1 MTKKKSFITES
12 DLHSADLQEIIAKPP
27 SWLLRRGGT
36 FILLTILIIGGL
48 STFIRYPEMV
58 NTSIK
63 FNTAD
68 APKVVSAKVG
78 GNLVKLLAKDGTW
91 VKMGMPLAYLES
103 TADHEQVLMLL
114 DRLQQL
120 RQDGEQP
127 YNLEK
132 LIAPRD
138 LNLGELQASYQ
149 NFYLTYLN
157 YLSSGDDGIYQK
169 RRSTIHKEIVNAQEQ
184 YAKNSQSFELQKQQL
199 ELTEREF
206 ERYRILA
213 DKKVISPAELQEKET
228 LLLAKRQTIPQ
239 MENNLI
245 SYQSSLLSKTRE
257 LTDIENQIS
266 EEQKKFIQALNSFIS
281 DAENW
286 KRQYVMTSPSNGKL
300 IYGEFLQSNQSVA
313 LGQKLFYINPKNE
326 QYYGEILLPQDASA
340 KVKLGQSV
348 LIKVRGYPY
357 TEYGYL
363 RGNITYMSDIPIK
376 DSVFFTKVDLIR
388 SEQDSLIRLKPGVLG
403 NAEIITEDKSIFK
416 RIWDNLTKNLKF
428 TT

>member
-1 MTKKKSFITES
+1 
-12 DLHSADLQEIIAKPP
+12 
-27 SWLLRRGGT
+27 
-36 FILLTILIIGGL
+36 
-48 STFIRYPEMV
+48 
-58 NTSIK
+58 
-63 FNTAD
+63 
-68 APKVVSAKVG
+68 
-78 GNLVKLLAKDGTW
+78 
-91 VKMGMPLAYLES
+91 
-103 TADHEQVLMLL
+103 
-114 DRLQQL
+114 
-120 RQDGEQP
+120 
-127 YNLEK
+127 
-132 LIAPRD
+132 
-138 LNLGELQASYQ
+138 
-149 NFYLTYLN
+149 
-157 YLSSGDDGIYQK
+157 LSSGDDGIYQK

-213 DKKVISPAELQEKET
+213 DKKVISPAELQDKET

-245 SYQSSLLSKTRE
+245 SYQNSLLSKTRE

-266 EEQKKFIQALNSFIS
+266 EEQKKFIQGLNSFIS

-326 QYYGEILLPQDASA
+326 QYYGEILLSQDASA

-363 RGNITYMSDIPIK
+363 HGNIIYMSDIPIK

-388 SEQDSLIRLKPGVLG
+388 SKQDSLIILKPGVLG

-416 RIWDNLTKNLKF
+416 RIWDNLTKKLKF
-428 TT
+428 TD

>member
-1 MTKKKSFITES
+1 MAKKKSLITES

-36 FILLTILIIGGL
+36 FILLTVLIIGGL

-91 VKMGMPLAYLES
+91 ITTGTPLAYLES

-114 DRLQQL
+114 ERLQQL
-120 RQDGEQP
+120 RQNGEQP

-138 LNLGELQASYQ
+138 LNLGELQTSYQ

-245 SYQSSLLSKTRE
+245 SYQNSLLSKTRE

-300 IYGEFLQSNQSVA
+300 IYGEFLQSNQPVA
-313 LGQKLFYINPKNE
+313 QGQKLFYINPRNE

-363 RGNITYMSDIPIK
+363 HGNIIYMSDIPIK

-388 SEQDSLIRLKPGVLG
+388 SKQDSLIRLKPGVLG

>member
-1 MTKKKSFITES
+1 MAKKKSFIPES
-12 DLHSADLQEIIAKPP
+12 GIHSEDLQEIIAKPP
-27 SWLLRRGGT
+27 SWLLRRGIT

-58 NTSIK
+58 STSIK

-68 APKVVSAKVG
+68 APKVISAKVG
-78 GNLVKLLAKDGTW
+78 GNLVKLLVKDGTW
-91 VKMGMPLAYLES
+91 VTMGMPLAYLES

-120 RQDGEQP
+120 RQDGKQP

-138 LNLGELQASYQ
+138 LNLGELQTSYQ

-213 DKKVISPAELQEKET
+213 DKKVISPAELQDKET

-245 SYQSSLLSKTRE
+245 SYQNSLLSKTRE

-266 EEQKKFIQALNSFIS
+266 EEQKKFIQGLNSFIS

-326 QYYGEILLPQDASA
+326 QYYGEILLSQDASA

-363 RGNITYMSDIPIK
+363 HGNIIYMSDIPIK

-388 SEQDSLIRLKPGVLG
+388 SKQDSLIILKPGVLG

-416 RIWDNLTKNLKF
+416 RIWDNLTKKLKF
-428 TT
+428 TA